1 MSRMERFH
9 NQGEEGN
16 SVQETPKIK
25 QPKQSKKPKKPK
37 KVKKHRG
44 SMAQSIGKLL
54 LLLIIL
60 IAAYSFYEY
69 NKGLRAAKHDKD
81 FAPQEYKEFSGQKS
95 TDGSINVLFLGS
107 DSRGADQG
115 RSDTIMIAHYNKK
128 DKTPKLVSFM
138 RDTYANIPGYGY
150 NKINASYSFGGPELV
165 RQTIKTTF
173 NVDVEY
179 YAIVNFGSFPKII
192 DTLTPSG
199 LKLDAEKDIELDGVN
214 ISQGTQKMDGH
225 TALQYARFRMDEEG
239 DFGRVRRQQQVMN
252 AIFAQGL
259 SAKNILNFPEA
270 VGKIQGYTHT
280 NLPGSLYPSI
290 GKDFLFGLSK
300 PLEKLTIPV
309 DGSWSDGYYADAGSV
324 LEIDEAVNAHAIA
337 EFLK

>member
-9 NQGEEGN
+9 NQGEE
-16 SVQETPKIK
+16 ETPVQQTPKTKQAK
-25 QPKQSKKPKKPK
+25 QPKQPK

-44 SMAQSIGKLL
+44 SVAQSIGKLL

-60 IAAYSFYEY
+60 IAAFSFYEY
-69 NKGLRAAKHDKD
+69 NKGLRAAKNDKD
-81 FAPQEYKEFSGQKS
+81 FAPQEYNEFSGQKNA
-95 TDGSINVLFLGS
+95 DGSINVLFLGS
-107 DSRGADQG
+107 DSRGTDQG

-128 DKTPKLVSFM
+128 EKTPKLVSFM

-165 RQTIKTTF
+165 RQTLKATF
-173 NVDVEY
+173 NVDVQY

-192 DTLTPSG
+192 DTLTPGG
-199 LKLDAEKDIELDGVN
+199 LKIDAEKDIELDGVN
-214 ISQGTQKMDGH
+214 ISQGSQKMDGH

-252 AIFAQGL
+252 AIFSQGL
-259 SAKNILNFPEA
+259 SAKNILHFPEA
-270 VGKIQGYTHT
+270 IGKIQGYTHT

-309 DGSWSDGYYADAGSV
+309 DGSWTNGSYEDAGSV
-324 LEIDEAVNAHAIA
+324 LEIDEAINSQAIA
-337 EFLK
+337 DFLK